1 MSNSSKWENNCAKQ
15 FHIKI
20 LSNSELESLMYQAL
34 SLTINTFRLPSFFSS
49 EMRDPPKFCLSP
61 LRHSRSRLKPHGC
74 GAKRPKE
81 GGLLW
86 APDGSAAFSVFGR
99 SGFTGRCVR
108 LVKLRG
114 TRTTVFSR
122 HAVLFLYNASTLIF
136 GLVPSPLSPPPH
148 QKFKSL
154 GRVFFWKTW
163 VLGCVQICRDNVCKA
178 LGISF
183 IKYIAKSQN
192 SKCQIPSPHL
202 ELNGWSKN
210 WFRTMILKQNLI
222 QMFSQEV
229 DVWNI
234 DCM

>member
-1 MSNSSKWENNCAKQ
+1 
-15 FHIKI
+15 
-20 LSNSELESLMYQAL
+20 
-34 SLTINTFRLPSFFSS
+34 
-49 EMRDPPKFCLSP
+49 MRDPPKFCLSP
-61 LRHSRSRLKPHGC
+61 MRHSRSRLKPHGC

-136 GLVPSPLSPPPH
+136 GLVPSPLSPPPD

-163 VLGCVQICRDNVCKA
+163 VLGCVQICRDNVYKA

-183 IKYIAKSQN
+183 IKYITKSKN
-192 SKCQIPSPHL
+192 AKCQIPSPHL

-210 WFRTMILKQNLI
+210 WYTNDPKTTWFKCSHKRWMFGTLI
-222 QMFSQEV
+222 VAVLSFQTSHLFYTLGTRNWAAAFHTE
-229 DVWNI
+229 I
-234 DCM
+234 